1 MLRTC
6 VALRNRPWETYVAFA
21 TCVALVCVASP
32 AHAQSCTYVGA
43 QMYCSNGLSSNSV
56 GKYHV
61 LLQRHHQAERGAD
74 RLLFAPPSRRQLL
87 SYTPPAP
94 TVRAP
99 PAIRR

>member
-43 QMYCSNGLSSNSV
+43 QMYCSNGLTSNSV
-56 GKYHV
+56 GNTTYYNNGTIRQSV
-61 LLQRHHQAERGAD
+61 GPTDYYSRP
-74 RLLFAPPSRRQLL
+74 FAPAPV
-87 SYTPPAP
+87 YTPSVPMP
-94 TVRAP
+94 YTP